1 MSRVFVQ
8 ESQPWENDNDYA
20 NVATN
25 GGEKI
30 IKKVRGLTEDGSGR
44 ICTQHSE
51 AVENLVAG

>member
-30 IKKVRGLTEDGSGR
+30 IKKSEGADRGG
-44 ICTQHSE
+44 
-51 AVENLVAG
+51 

>member
-1 MSRVFVQ
+1 MFVQ

-51 AVENLVAG
+51 AIENLVAG